1 MMLSVPY
8 HPPLPVQAHRDSF
21 LGQSPGFGIPRS
33 ATTPPKGRCAVR
45 SVLCFP
51 PGVIVLS
58 KITTIHVTDRRRRE
72 GKQSDK
78 SRDGMQTT
86 PVATTS
92 DKSGVRVGQVRDE
105 SPQVSQILVAN
116 PGRPNDICSILIG
129 RILFHSNRAH
139 FVPF

>member
-1 MMLSVPY
+1 MLSVPY
-8 HPPLPVQAHRDSF
+8 HPPLPVQAHRDTF
-21 LGQSPGFGIPRS
+21 RGRSPGFGIFKS
-33 ATTPPKGRCAVR
+33 MTTPPKGVVR
-45 SVLCFP
+45 SGRSPCFP
-51 PGVIVLS
+51 LGVIVLS

-105 SPQVSQILVAN
+105 SPQESQILVAN
-116 PGRPNDICSILIG
+116 PGRPDDTKGYLPKCNC
-129 RILFHSNRAH
+129 
-139 FVPF
+139 FVFQAAQNIQML